1 MTMQGVRSSAL
12 FVVGMM
18 VSSIAAACGV
28 APFNQTWSPQ
38 GTVEW
43 TPTGNDCVLHSSVS
57 EPRPSAATV
66 NYRRADR
73 SAPLRMSFVVDTE
86 SVLSFTDS
94 SQFASLA
101 TGTAL
106 SVPAAGPL
114 QASLFR
120 VMLVGNSAT
129 LQPMLGFE
137 AACASPAGV
146 NGICSTEVPISAADF
161 PLRVTLEL
169 EMGGGASGRLR
180 AWLGDDTAG
189 TPAVSLDDLDNAR
202 WEGID
207 RVSVGLSNVSES
219 LAPAIATHPF
229 TFSEISVS
237 DPELFWSGFES
248 DVAGSIATNASDLG
262 DGTRLFSGNTCG
274 GSTQLP
280 VIASGS
286 TRFAGPTAIHPV
298 TVAAGSFLSISLS
311 PTIPGMGMFSCPLG
325 SGPSGPCIAAR
336 QAMTANLQLQGPGS
350 FQVVVG
356 SLEQG
361 CGAYLLTVQ
370 GQ

>member
-1 MTMQGVRSSAL
+1 MKLRMVCLSACCL
-12 FVVGMM
+12 VGML
-18 VSSIAAACGV
+18 VSSFSQACNV
-28 APFNQTWSPQ
+28 APFNQAWSPQ
-38 GTVEW
+38 GTVER
-43 TPTGNDCVLHSSVS
+43 TQSGEDCVLRASIAESS
-57 EPRPSAATV
+57 PSAATV

-73 SAPLRMSFVVDTE
+73 GAPLRMSFVIAPE
-86 SVLSFTDS
+86 SALTSMND

-120 VMLVGNSAT
+120 VKLLGNSAT

-146 NGICSTEVPISAADF
+146 NGICSTEVAISAADF

-169 EMGGGASGRLR
+169 EMGDGAAGRLR
-180 AWLGDDTAG
+180 AWLGEDTAG

-202 WEGID
+202 WQGID
-207 RVSVGLSNVSES
+207 RVSLGLSDVSES
-219 LAPAIATHPF
+219 LATEIATHPF